1 MSVIN
6 VNVLAETMLV
16 FTLLPS
22 INLTN
27 KEDNYVVD
35 KNGAKP
41 ALVHQDNEYIVMWVD
56 EDFCTIKDFSANSPE
71 EALKLAYNWCVDNN
85 LIVLSN
91 HNK

>member
-41 ALVHQDNEYIVMWVD
+41 ALVHQDNEYCHVG
-56 EDFCTIKDFSANSPE
+56 
-71 EALKLAYNWCVDNN
+71 
-85 LIVLSN
+85 
-91 HNK
+91 